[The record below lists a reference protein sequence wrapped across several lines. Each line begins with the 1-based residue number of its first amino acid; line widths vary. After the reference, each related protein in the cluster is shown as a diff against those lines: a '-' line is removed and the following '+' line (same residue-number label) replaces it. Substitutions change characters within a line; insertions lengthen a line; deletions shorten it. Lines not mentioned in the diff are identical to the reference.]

1 MSHTYGRVAKADRSQ
16 AILAQIA
23 SIALALALALSATIA
38 LTKTEI
44 LVARASNISNSDLN
58 MILSSSHGL
67 Y

>member
-16 AILAQIA
+16 TILAQIA
-23 SIALALALALSATIA
+23 SIALALALVLAATIA
-38 LTKTEI
+38 LTETEI

-58 MILSSSHGL
+58 MILSSGYDL